1 MKALDIKALIEQG
14 IDSEEVRVDANGNN
28 VQLVVVSSVFEGLL
42 PIKRQQLV
50 YGCIQEQIA
59 DGTIHAVTMKTFTPT
74 QWQKEKVFYG
84 G

>member
-28 VQLVVVSSVFEGLL
+28 VQLIVVSEAFEGLL

-50 YGCIQEQIA
+50 YGCIQSQIA